1 MTISQRRSRL
11 VRRLRVRKTR
21 EREGRVL
28 VEGVRA
34 VDEALDCGVAVD
46 FAVVSP
52 RLGAT
57 EEGVVLARRLAKL
70 EVVSVDDRG
79 LEDVSDTDSPQGVL
93 AVCREPEQSLEGL
106 GRCRRVLVMDALQD
120 PGNLGTLVRSAVAF
134 GLDGIVCLDGTV
146 DPWGAKAVRASA
158 GMVFRL
164 PLFRCTVQE
173 AVDVFSRHETPVL
186 VASSEG
192 TSRMPAAESFA
203 LVVGNE
209 GGGVRDEVRAASKE
223 TVAVSMSGPAESLN
237 AGIAG
242 SILMYLLAR
251 EGG

>member
-11 VRRLRVRKTR
+11 VKRLRVRKTR

-34 VDEALDCGVAVD
+34 VDEALESGAEVD

-57 EEGVVLARRLAKL
+57 EEGIRLARRLSSL
-70 EVVSVDDRG
+70 DVVTTDDRG
-79 LEDVSDTDSPQGVL
+79 MEEVSDTDSPQGVL
-93 AVCREPEQSLEGL
+93 AVCREPAPSMDALEEA
-106 GRCRRVLVMDALQD
+106 RRVLVLDALQD

-134 GLDGIVCLDGTV
+134 GFDGIVCLDGTV

-164 PLFRCTVQE
+164 PLFRCTVQQV
-173 AVDVFSRHETPVL
+173 VDVLARSGTPL
-186 VASSEG
+186 FVASSEG
-192 TSRMPAAESFA
+192 SGTVPAAQAFA

-209 GGGVRDEVRAASKE
+209 GSGVRGEVRAAAAKV
-223 TVAVSMSGPAESLN
+223 VAVSMSGPAESLN